1 MRVVS
6 LEEKRHSSTVGKEK
20 FVTFSSWTL
29 VMCVAYFLL
38 AIIDQIISIWG
49 SDIGFI
55 SSLQT
60 ITFVTGIYVFFDGIR
75 S

>member
-6 LEEKRHSSTVGKEK
+6 LKKMKNSSEPVGKEK
-20 FVTFSSWTL
+20 FVTLLTL

-38 AIIDQIISIWG
+38 AIIDQIISIC

-55 SSLQT
+55 SH
-60 ITFVTGIYVFFDGIR
+60 IKR
-75 S
+75 